1 MADISPDFYK
11 INVAHLGS
19 KKYDLAFP
27 ENSNAEDLV
36 SKMEDLLQTPRYQM
50 KIMFR
55 GKLITDDLGSF
66 QSLNIPQIGGKFM
79 VLGKKNT
86 PEEEK
91 FMKEITEILKASEK
105 FENEVQ
111 EKLAQYDN
119 SIRKNFISE
128 PEQQKKLVVDMRK
141 RMKYLSEQQMKF
153 LLKLDTF
160 DIKSEFGDAKRMRK
174 NTVSK
179 IQRWLDASD
188 KFIDVLDAVEIWGRW
203 AVLRIIIFKLY

>member
-1 MADISPDFYK
+1 M
-11 INVAHLGS
+11 G
-19 KKYDLAFP
+19 
-27 ENSNAEDLV
+27 
-36 SKMEDLLQTPRYQM
+36 
-50 KIMFR
+50 
-55 GKLITDDLGSF
+55 
-66 QSLNIPQIGGKFM
+66 
-79 VLGKKNT
+79 T

-119 SIRKNFISE
+119 RIRKNFISE

-188 KFIDVLDAVEIWGRW
+188 KFIDVLDA
-203 AVLRIIIFKLY
+203 